1 MTGRPPTVTAMSRA
15 WASNVVLI
23 LLVTAVAGACGDDD
37 GRAMRPPRP
46 DQTASITTAATTT
59 VATEVGSTV
68 GTLGS
73 TDSTTASVVPPLLVT
88 PWNETSEIDQAFSCN
103 GEGVSPAMSWNNLP
117 AGTVELAV
125 VVTDRDFGGYVH
137 WVLAGIDPSA
147 SPFFQQGS
155 VPPGAVEALN
165 GSGQAG
171 WLGPCPPPGERHT
184 YDTILYALN
193 RPSGVTPGQDAA
205 AAIAAVQAVA
215 FSSATVSGDYG
226 G

>member
-1 MTGRPPTVTAMSRA
+1 MSRP
-15 WASNVVLI
+15 WALNVVLI
-23 LLVTAVAGACGDDD
+23 LLVAAIAGACGDDD
-37 GRAMRPPRP
+37 GRTMRAPRP
-46 DQTASITTAATTT
+46 DQTASITTAPTTT
-59 VATEVGSTV
+59 VAAEVGSTLAP
-68 GTLGS
+68 LGS
-73 TDSTTASVVPPLLVT
+73 TATTTAASVAPPLLVT

-103 GEGVSPAMSWNNLP
+103 GAGVSPAMSWNNLP
-117 AGTVELAV
+117 AGTVELAI

-137 WVLAGIDPSA
+137 WVVAGIDPSA

-165 GSGQAG
+165 GSHQAG

-184 YDTILYALN
+184 YDTTLYALN
-193 RPSGVTPGQDAA
+193 RPSAVTQGQDAA

>member
-1 MTGRPPTVTAMSRA
+1 MSRA
-15 WASNVVLI
+15 WVPKVVPI
-23 LLVTAVAGACGDDD
+23 LLVTAIAAACGDDD
-37 GRAMRPPRP
+37 GREMRPPRP
-46 DQTASITTAATTT
+46 DQTASITTAPTTT
-59 VATEVGSTV
+59 APPEAGTTFE
-68 GTLGS
+68 TLGS
-73 TDSTTASVVPPLLVT
+73 TATTAVAPPLLVT
-88 PWNETSEIDQAFSCN
+88 PWSETSEIDQLYSCN
-103 GEGVSPAMSWNNLP
+103 GEGVSPAMSWNNVP
-117 AGTVELAV
+117 AGTVELAI

-137 WVLAGIDPSA
+137 WVLAGLDPSA

-171 WLGPCPPPGERHT
+171 WLGPCPPPGDRHT
-184 YDTILYALN
+184 YDTTLYALN
-193 RPSGVTPGQDAA
+193 RPSGVTQGQDAA